1 MSLKVNLY
9 TDLVSVV
16 PNNRESLIEG
26 LCSIA
31 KFDDDFNGYNGTK
44 SELLEKFDVGLQS
57 DIENVLHFLKDDKD
71 DEDFIANFFG
81 MWMTS
86 AGDYYKSW
94 EIKTLKDSEG
104 FITAISFSCVYY

>member
-1 MSLKVNLY
+1 MSLGVNLH

-26 LCSIA
+26 LRSIA
-31 KFDDDFNGYNGTK
+31 EFDNDFNGYNGTK
-44 SELLEKFDVGLQS
+44 SKVLAKFDVGLNS

-81 MWMTS
+81 MWMAS
-86 AGDYYKSW
+86 AGGYYKSW
-94 EIKTLKDSEG
+94 KVKTLKNSEG
-104 FITAISFSCVYY
+104 YIIAVGFSCIYY

>member
-1 MSLKVNLY
+1 MSLGVNLH

-26 LCSIA
+26 LRSIA
-31 KFDDDFNGYNGTK
+31 EFDNDFNSYNGTK
-44 SELLEKFDVGLQS
+44 SKVLAKFDVGLNS

-81 MWMTS
+81 MWMAS
-86 AGDYYKSW
+86 AGGYYKSW
-94 EIKTLKDSEG
+94 KVKTLKNSEG
-104 FITAISFSCVYY
+104 YIIAVGFSCIYY

>member
-1 MSLKVNLY
+1 MSLGVNLH

-26 LCSIA
+26 LRSIA
-31 KFDDDFNGYNGTK
+31 EFDNDFNGYNGTK
-44 SELLEKFDVGLQS
+44 SKVLAKFDVGLNS

-81 MWMTS
+81 MWMAS

-94 EIKTLKDSEG
+94 KVKTLKDSEEY
-104 FITAISFSCVYY
+104 ITAVSFSCVYY